1 MYPVILDPPSFSGG
15 DHSKSADDLVQSV
28 TLGNGGPGGA
38 RKNKYT
44 LIFLIFPWHFGR
56 KKECFQGLPT
66 GSLAVTGSDGRLAGP
81 TPAALIAYTR
91 N

>member
-38 RKNKYT
+38 GKNQYA
-44 LIFLIFPWHFGR
+44 LVFLTFPWH
-56 KKECFQGLPT
+56 
-66 GSLAVTGSDGRLAGP
+66 SLAGGWVENGFK
-81 TPAALIAYTR
+81 AYQWDL
-91 N
+91 